1 VVQPVLAILIIFA
14 WLGTC
19 WYKTV
24 PIQYLTYYDQPVY
37 LSIAYD
43 IDHFGRLTDGTQ
55 WNQPRADPTRP
66 PGMIRT
72 PLYPIFLAATAALDP
87 VFKRSL
93 DCMVQDEGAPSCPQR
108 APLPRILQFLMT
120 VAIYFLLW
128 RIAIRTTGSVRI
140 GWLSLGVG
148 LITAP
153 VLIRSADSL
162 MTEQM
167 SLLFTTIATLSAVEV
182 FKGRHPFRWATVA
195 GAMIGFAALTRP
207 PFIYFL
213 VPAVLF
219 IFPFILRSAQPRRHA
234 FALAGF
240 VLSAF
245 LVVTPWI
252 IRNAV
257 VMGDPAM
264 TSDYAYLALTQRV
277 SYDDMNWRQYALFN
291 LCSTPDGVGLG
302 SLLVEP
308 NACSKFGYDATPG
321 GFYEIGSSV
330 LLQKTLLAA
339 GGATHEIHYL
349 VYHYIICHPV
359 WHAIVSIP
367 MAMRGMWIDHYWGFI
382 LAILCIPMT
391 IRALRQ
397 LDAALLAVTLP
408 GWFMLAFC
416 AALSANQVRYNFML
430 IIPYSLAGGITLE
443 ACLLKI
449 FRAGMHKNIRMSF
462 KTR

>member
-153 VLIRSADSL
+153 V
-162 MTEQM
+162 
-167 SLLFTTIATLSAVEV
+167 
-182 FKGRHPFRWATVA
+182 
-195 GAMIGFAALTRP
+195 
-207 PFIYFL
+207 
-213 VPAVLF
+213 
-219 IFPFILRSAQPRRHA
+219 
-234 FALAGF
+234 
-240 VLSAF
+240 
-245 LVVTPWI
+245 
-252 IRNAV
+252 
-257 VMGDPAM
+257 
-264 TSDYAYLALTQRV
+264 
-277 SYDDMNWRQYALFN
+277 
-291 LCSTPDGVGLG
+291 
-302 SLLVEP
+302 
-308 NACSKFGYDATPG
+308 
-321 GFYEIGSSV
+321 
-330 LLQKTLLAA
+330 
-339 GGATHEIHYL
+339 
-349 VYHYIICHPV
+349 
-359 WHAIVSIP
+359 
-367 MAMRGMWIDHYWGFI
+367 
-382 LAILCIPMT
+382 
-391 IRALRQ
+391 
-397 LDAALLAVTLP
+397 
-408 GWFMLAFC
+408 
-416 AALSANQVRYNFML
+416 
-430 IIPYSLAGGITLE
+430 
-443 ACLLKI
+443 
-449 FRAGMHKNIRMSF
+449 
-462 KTR
+462 